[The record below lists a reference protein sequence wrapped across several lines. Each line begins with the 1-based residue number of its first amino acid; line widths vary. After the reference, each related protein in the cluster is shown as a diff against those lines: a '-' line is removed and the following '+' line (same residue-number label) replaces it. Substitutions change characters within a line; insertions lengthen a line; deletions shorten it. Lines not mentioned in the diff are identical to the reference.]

1 MIAKSLLGTTLTSSI
16 DTHSRLKGLQEHF
29 GMTDDIVS
37 RLAISYSLNQGPVED
52 EWEVAPY
59 EGIHKIVT
67 GKSIRGKT
75 MFKEDL
81 ALWLVLM
88 AIHEPEIA
96 DDQIRMKFIQHWE
109 RGVQL
114 LASNLEHADWIETI
128 HELVQ

>member
-16 DTHSRLKGLQEHF
+16 DTHSRLKDLQEHF

-37 RLAISYSLNQGPVED
+37 RLAISYSLNKGTVED
-52 EWEVAPY
+52 DWTVSPY
-59 EGIHKIVT
+59 DGIHKIVT

-75 MFKEDL
+75 MFKDDL

-88 AIHEPEIA
+88 AIHEPNLGEEN
-96 DDQIRMKFIQHWE
+96 IRMKFVQHWE

-114 LASNLEHADWIETI
+114 LASNLKHEDWIETI
-128 HELVQ
+128 EGMIQ

>member
-16 DTHSRLKGLQEHF
+16 DTHSRLKDLQEHF
-29 GMTDDIVS
+29 GMTDDVVS

-75 MFKEDL
+75 MFKDDL
-81 ALWLVLM
+81 ALWLVLL

-109 RGVQL
+109 RGVEMF
-114 LASNLEHADWIETI
+114 SNSVEKGDWIETI
-128 HELVQ
+128 NHLLG

>member
-16 DTHSRLKGLQEHF
+16 DTHSRLKDLQDHF
-29 GMTDDIVS
+29 AMTDDIVS
-37 RLAISYSLNQGPVED
+37 RLAIAYSMNQGPIKDDWTVS
-52 EWEVAPY
+52 PY

-75 MFKEDL
+75 MFKDDL

-88 AIHEPEIA
+88 AIHEPKIT

-109 RGVQL
+109 RGVEMF
-114 LASNLEHADWIETI
+114 SNSVEKDDWIETI
-128 HELVQ
+128 NDLME

>member
-16 DTHSRLKGLQEHF
+16 DTHSRLKELQEHF

-37 RLAISYSLNQGPVED
+37 RIAIAYSMKQGPVKD
-52 EWEVAPY
+52 DWTVSPY

-114 LASNLEHADWIETI
+114 MAEAITRDDWIETI
-128 HELVQ
+128 GDMIQ

>member
-16 DTHSRLKGLQEHF
+16 DTHSRLKDLQEHF

-37 RLAISYSLNQGPVED
+37 RLAIAFSLKQGPVED
-52 EWEVAPY
+52 DWEVKPY

-75 MFKEDL
+75 MFKDDL

-88 AIHEPEIA
+88 AIHEPNISEEN
-96 DDQIRMKFIQHWE
+96 IRMKFVQHWE
-109 RGVQL
+109 RGVHL
-114 LASNLEHADWIETI
+114 LGSNLKDEDWIETI
-128 HELVQ
+128 EGMIR

>member
-16 DTHSRLKGLQEHF
+16 DTHSRLKDLHDHF

-37 RLAISYSLNQGPVED
+37 RLAIAYSLNQGPVESD
-52 EWEVAPY
+52 WTVSPY
-59 EGIHKIVT
+59 EGVHKIVT
-67 GKSIRGKT
+67 GKSIRGQT

-88 AIHEPEIA
+88 AIHEPGITE
-96 DDQIRMKFIQHWE
+96 DQIRMKFIQHWE

-114 LASNLEHADWIETI
+114 LAEELNHEDWIETI
-128 HELVQ
+128 EGMIQ

>member
-1 MIAKSLLGTTLTSSI
+1 MIAKSLLGTTLMSSI
-16 DTHSRLKGLQEHF
+16 DTHSRLKDLQDHF

-37 RLAISYSLNQGPVED
+37 RLAIAYSMKKGPVED
-52 EWEVAPY
+52 DWTVSPY

-75 MFKEDL
+75 MFKDDL
-81 ALWLVLM
+81 ALWLVLL

-109 RGVQL
+109 RGVEMF
-114 LASNLEHADWIETI
+114 SNSLEKDDWIETI
-128 HELVQ
+128 NDLME

>member
-1 MIAKSLLGTTLTSSI
+1 MIAKSLVGTTFTSSI
-16 DTHSRLKGLQEHF
+16 DTHSRLKDLQDHF

-37 RLAISYSLNQGPVED
+37 RLAIAYSLKQGPVED
-52 EWEVAPY
+52 DWEVEPY

-88 AIHEPEIA
+88 AIHEPNLAE
-96 DDQIRMKFIQHWE
+96 QSIRMKFVQHWE

-114 LASNLEHADWIETI
+114 LVSNLKDEDWIETI
-128 HELVQ
+128 EGMIQ

>member
-16 DTHSRLKGLQEHF
+16 DTHSRLKELQEHF

-37 RLAISYSLNQGPVED
+37 RLAIAYSMNQGPVED
-52 EWEVAPY
+52 DWTASPY

-88 AIHEPEIA
+88 AIHEPKIT

-114 LASNLEHADWIETI
+114 MAEAITRNDWIETI
-128 HELVQ
+128 GGMIL

>member
-16 DTHSRLKGLQEHF
+16 DTHSRLKDLQDHF

-37 RLAISYSLNQGPVED
+37 RLAIAYSLKQGPVED
-52 EWEVAPY
+52 DWEVEPY

-75 MFKEDL
+75 MFKDDL

-88 AIHEPEIA
+88 AIYEPEIT
-96 DDQIRMKFIQHWE
+96 DGEIRMKFIQHWE

-114 LASNLEHADWIETI
+114 LASNLKHEDWIETI
-128 HELVQ
+128 EEMIQ

>member
-16 DTHSRLKGLQEHF
+16 DTHSRLKDLQEHF

-37 RLAISYSLNQGPVED
+37 RLAISYSLKQGPVED
-52 EWEVAPY
+52 DWEVEPY

-75 MFKEDL
+75 MFKDDL

-88 AIHEPEIA
+88 AIHEPNLGEES
-96 DDQIRMKFIQHWE
+96 IRMKFVQHWE

-114 LASNLEHADWIETI
+114 LASNLEHEDWIETI
-128 HELVQ
+128 EGMVQ

>member
-16 DTHSRLKGLQEHF
+16 DTHSRLKDLQDHF

-37 RLAISYSLNQGPVED
+37 RLAIAYSLKQGPVED
-52 EWEVAPY
+52 DWEVEPY

-88 AIHEPEIA
+88 AIHEPNLAE
-96 DDQIRMKFIQHWE
+96 QSIRMKFVQHWE

-114 LASNLEHADWIETI
+114 LVSNLKDEDWIETI
-128 HELVQ
+128 EGMIQ

>member
-16 DTHSRLKGLQEHF
+16 DTHSRLKDLQEHF

-52 EWEVAPY
+52 DWEVAPY

-75 MFKEDL
+75 MFKDDL

-88 AIHEPEIA
+88 AIHEPNLGEES
-96 DDQIRMKFIQHWE
+96 IRMKFVQHWE

-114 LASNLEHADWIETI
+114 LASNLKHEDWIETI
-128 HELVQ
+128 EGMIQ

>member
-1 MIAKSLLGTTLTSSI
+1 MIAKSLVGTTFTSSI
-16 DTHSRLKGLQEHF
+16 DTHSRLKDLQDHF

-37 RLAISYSLNQGPVED
+37 RLAIAYSLKQGPVKD
-52 EWEVAPY
+52 DWEVEPY

-88 AIHEPEIA
+88 AIHEPNLAE
-96 DDQIRMKFIQHWE
+96 QSIRMKFVQHWE

-114 LASNLEHADWIETI
+114 LVSNLKDEDWIETI
-128 HELVQ
+128 EGMIQ

>member
-16 DTHSRLKGLQEHF
+16 NTHSRLKDLQEHF

-37 RLAISYSLNQGPVED
+37 RLAIAYSMKQGPVED
-52 EWEVAPY
+52 DWEVEPY

-75 MFKEDL
+75 MFKDDL

-88 AIHEPEIA
+88 AIYEPEIT
-96 DDQIRMKFIQHWE
+96 DGEI
-109 RGVQL
+109 
-114 LASNLEHADWIETI
+114 
-128 HELVQ
+128 

>member
-16 DTHSRLKGLQEHF
+16 DTHSRLKDLQEHF

-52 EWEVAPY
+52 DWEVTPY
-59 EGIHKIVT
+59 EGVHKIVT

-75 MFKEDL
+75 MFKDDL
-81 ALWLVLM
+81 ALWLVLL
-88 AIHEPEIA
+88 AIHEPNLGEES
-96 DDQIRMKFIQHWE
+96 IRMKFVQHWE

-114 LASNLEHADWIETI
+114 LASNLEREDWIETI
-128 HELVQ
+128 EGMIQ

>member
-16 DTHSRLKGLQEHF
+16 DTHSRLKDLQEHF

-37 RLAISYSLNQGPVED
+37 RLAISFSLKQGPVED
-52 EWEVAPY
+52 DWEVKPY

-75 MFKEDL
+75 MFKDDL

-88 AIHEPEIA
+88 AIHEPNLSEEN
-96 DDQIRMKFIQHWE
+96 IRMKFVQHWE

-114 LASNLEHADWIETI
+114 LGSSLKDEDWIETI
-128 HELVQ
+128 EGMIR